1 MRRKDEEP
9 RSMIVKCACPYCD
22 DEILTSALPY
32 CQRCNVSLRY
42 CTKCQV
48 AVEREAKVCP
58 QCGGQLVWK

>member
-1 MRRKDEEP
+1 
-9 RSMIVKCACPYCD
+9 MIVRCACPYCD

-32 CQRCNVSLRY
+32 CHRCDVSLRY